1 MRHLIA
7 AAVAAAAL
15 GACNLTDSHTRS
27 QRPAMLRLAAED
39 SINFAAPDTV
49 LLNTDFNIS
58 VTSFGGSCDSKGP
71 TDVLPLAN
79 GTVDFRPF
87 DILEITPDKPCPF
100 EIHSFTH
107 TGTLRVSET
116 GPKNIT
122 LWGRDWNGAMTSR
135 VKTVVVK

>member
-1 MRHLIA
+1 MRNLVAAALIA
-7 AAVAAAAL
+7 ASL
-15 GACNLTDSHTRS
+15 GACNLTDSRTRM
-27 QRPAMLRLAAED
+27 QRPSLLRVAAED
-39 SINFAAPDTV
+39 SINFTAPDTV

-58 VTSFGGSCDSKGP
+58 VTSFGGSCDAKGP

-87 DILEITPDKPCPF
+87 DITEVTPDKPCPF
-100 EIHSFTH
+100 EIQSFMH
-107 TGTLRVSET
+107 TGTLKISEA

-122 LWGRDWNGAMTSR
+122 LWGRDWNGLLTSR

>member
-1 MRHLIA
+1 
-7 AAVAAAAL
+7 
-15 GACNLTDSHTRS
+15 
-27 QRPAMLRLAAED
+27 MLRLAAED
-39 SINFAAPDTV
+39 SVNFVAPDTV

-87 DILEITPDKPCPF
+87 DILEISDDRACPL

-107 TGTLRVSET
+107 TGTLRVSEA
-116 GPKNIT
+116 GPKSIT
-122 LWGRDWNGAMTSR
+122 LWGRDWNGLMMSR